1 MQRIQRLLALILL
14 SVLLSMLSTSP
25 IGFAQT
31 GSWSE
36 PLNLSHTTD
45 ISWFPDLAV
54 DGKGHV
60 HVVWC
65 ETERSETEAGMM
77 ERVYYAAW
85 DGNEWSRPN
94 DVVPVNPHIIRNA
107 LAIDRFDNLHLIIR
121 YGQVGGLQDFLKWA
135 PADQARSAASWSE
148 PRRIDVNGYAYM
160 SDLAIDSRGVM
171 HLVLDDRGETESAI
185 CLDGCADLYYRQ
197 SEDNGQTWSYPLNLS
212 RSPVGVSRPQIEIDT
227 SDTIH
232 ITWDEGWDRL
242 SGLGEPAS
250 GSYTFST
257 DGGKT
262 WSPVTSVTYPDS
274 TVAQLTVA
282 SDGHGGVMI
291 VWRGTSR
298 EEIYYQWSTDGGHSW
313 GAPFS
318 IPKIFARPWTTPFDM
333 YDMAADSAGHIHL
346 LAVGRESQSSDALL
360 GVYHLV
366 WDGVRWSPPARVFAT
381 PELYPEYPK
390 IVVHEGNQLHTVWF
404 TREEDVWSEEVD
416 KEVWYSH
423 SQSSALR
430 QAVAPLLTPTPK
442 PATPTPTVAPTVT
455 PYPKLELEDTGLPDG
470 LYTESD
476 NVLQLAMALSPVA
489 LVILIVAA
497 IKMGWL
503 SKLRR

>member
-1 MQRIQRLLALILL
+1 
-14 SVLLSMLSTSP
+14 
-25 IGFAQT
+25 
-31 GSWSE
+31 
-36 PLNLSHTTD
+36 
-45 ISWFPDLAV
+45 
-54 DGKGHV
+54 
-60 HVVWC
+60 
-65 ETERSETEAGMM
+65 
-77 ERVYYAAW
+77 
-85 DGNEWSRPN
+85 
-94 DVVPVNPHIIRNA
+94 
-107 LAIDRFDNLHLIIR
+107 
-121 YGQVGGLQDFLKWA
+121 
-135 PADQARSAASWSE
+135 
-148 PRRIDVNGYAYM
+148 
-160 SDLAIDSRGVM
+160 
-171 HLVLDDRGETESAI
+171 
-185 CLDGCADLYYRQ
+185 
-197 SEDNGQTWSYPLNLS
+197 
-212 RSPVGVSRPQIEIDT
+212 
-227 SDTIH
+227 
-232 ITWDEGWDRL
+232 
-242 SGLGEPAS
+242 
-250 GSYTFST
+250 
-257 DGGKT
+257 
-262 WSPVTSVTYPDS
+262 VTYPDS
-274 TVAQLTVA
+274 TVAQLTVG

-366 WDGVRWSPPARVFAT
+366 WDGVRWSPPARVFTT

-390 IVVHEGNQLHTVWF
+390 IVIHEGNQLHAVWF

-442 PATPTPTVAPTVT
+442 SATPTPSVAPTVT
-455 PYPKLELEDTGLPDG
+455 PYPKLELEETGLPDG

-503 SKLRR
+503 SRLRR